1 MKKKI
6 FKFFFII
13 TLLII
18 IAQVIFYFFPK
29 KEVIK
34 KSDDKIESPSYSSNI
49 IKDVKYTSIDSKGNK
64 YTITALT
71 GEIDYSDPSTI
82 FLTKVKA
89 LIELTN
95 SNNIQIVSDYGKY
108 NTNNFDTIF
117 SKNVIVNYLDN
128 KITGEYLDFSL
139 LENRMIISRNIV
151 FINEENVLKADV
163 IEIDTKTKDSKIFMY
178 EEDRKVNIKNKN
190 YPDGN
195 N

>member
-1 MKKKI
+1 M
-6 FKFFFII
+6 
-13 TLLII
+13 
-18 IAQVIFYFFPK
+18 
-29 KEVIK
+29 
-34 KSDDKIESPSYSSNI
+34 DSPSYSSNI
-49 IKDVKYTSIDSKGNK
+49 IKDVKYTSTDTKGNK
-64 YTITALT
+64 YTITAST

-128 KITGEYLDFSL
+128 KITGEYLDFSIRRG
-139 LENRMIISRNIV
+139 NMIISKNVIYTNLDNI
-151 FINEENVLKADV
+151 LKADIIDIN
-163 IEIDTKTKDSKIFMY
+163 IETKDTKISMY
-178 EEDRKVNIKNKN
+178 DKKNKVNIKSKKYN
-190 YPDGN
+190 GN

>member
-6 FKFFFII
+6 LKFFFVII
-13 TLLII
+13 LLII

-34 KSDDKIESPSYSSNI
+34 KSEDKIEIPSYSSNI
-49 IKDVKYTSIDSKGNK
+49 IQDVKYTSVDAKGNK

-128 KITGEYLDFSL
+128 KITGEYLDFSIGRG
-139 LENRMIISRNIV
+139 NMIISKNVIYTNLDNI
-151 FINEENVLKADV
+151 LKADIIDIN
-163 IEIDTKTKDSKIFMY
+163 IETKDTKISMY
-178 EEDRKVNIKNKN
+178 DKKNKVNIKSKKYN
-190 YPDGN
+190 GN

>member
-6 FKFFFII
+6 FKFFFVII
-13 TLLII
+13 LLII
-18 IAQVIFYFFPK
+18 IAQVIFYIFPK
-29 KEVIK
+29 KEAIK
-34 KSDDKIESPSYSSNI
+34 KSENKMDSPSYSSNI
-49 IKDVKYTSIDSKGNK
+49 IKDVKYTSTDTKGNK

-128 KITGEYLDFSL
+128 KITGEYLDFSIGRG
-139 LENRMIISRNIV
+139 NMIISKNVIYTNLDNI
-151 FINEENVLKADV
+151 LKADIIDIN
-163 IEIDTKTKDSKIFMY
+163 IETKDTKISMY
-178 EEDRKVNIKNKN
+178 DKKKKVNIKSKKYN
-190 YPDGN
+190 GN

>member
-6 FKFFFII
+6 LKFFFVI

-18 IAQVIFYFFPK
+18 IVQVIFYFFPK

-34 KSDDKIESPSYSSNI
+34 KSEDKIEIPSYSSNI
-49 IKDVKYTSIDSKGNK
+49 IQDVKYTSVDAKGNK

-139 LENRMIISRNIV
+139 KRNSMIVSKNVIYKNLEN
-151 FINEENVLKADV
+151 ELKADV
-163 IEIDTKTKDSKIFMY
+163 VEINIKNKDTKIFMH
-178 EEDRKVNIKNKN
+178 EQNKKVNIKSIK
-190 YPDGN
+190 
-195 N
+195 